1 MPSCNP
7 VIDFLSVIPTVCST
21 GLDVFPALLPLCQI
35 INVVSVEHGNDCCTA
50 VPKSCSPPAAKSQCT
65 HTVWHLCIICLSVSN
80 ETLTSSLHKGY
91 CVPLIALKE
100 PWALTKRLVRLQ
112 LTAEGPSAPA
122 PWRGKIL
129 SVSNVCTL
137 SFSLSVI
144 PSLSLILYASVSLGS
159 KRCLILFLQA
169 HVTWPQCFTRSLT
182 KRTVSVNLS
191 ESVCDW
197 FIHLGLNKCL
207 YCDESP
213 EP

>member
-1 MPSCNP
+1 MLHCNP
-7 VIDFLSVIPTVCST
+7 KIL
-21 GLDVFPALLPLCQI
+21 FPSRRRVTL
-35 INVVSVEHGNDCCTA
+35 H
-50 VPKSCSPPAAKSQCT
+50 T
-65 HTVWHLCIICLSVSN
+65 HCVWHLCIICLSVSN
-80 ETLTSSLHKGY
+80 ETLTCFLHKGY
-91 CVPLIALKE
+91 CVPLIALNE
-100 PWALTKRLVRLQ
+100 PWALTKRLVLLQ

-129 SVSNVCTL
+129 SASNVCTL

-144 PSLSLILYASVSLGS
+144 PSLSLSLSLYASVSPGS
-159 KRCLILFLQA
+159 KRCLFLFLQA
-169 HVTWPQCFTRSLT
+169 HVTWPQCLTQSLT

-197 FIHLGLNKCL
+197 FIHPRLNKCL